1 MTDHISRT
9 GFAGRTVR
17 IRVAG
22 GLLACSAV
30 LLAGCTGGG
39 DPAGKAAATPGAS
52 QAASASSS
60 SPASPTPSLTE
71 PGSAP
76 FPGPGADVLMAK
88 IAGRWGMEVQRQGRY
103 GQGPLEAKRVLPEG
117 YTLWVRTTG
126 DDAGRTHR
134 VECMVLNSTSE
145 KAAATLAECADIA
158 LDGKAS
164 ARQKEWISAQLAVAD
179 EPDGPKEAAGVL
191 TENGFAMR
199 LVARITG
206 NILTITVAA

>member
-9 GFAGRTVR
+9 GSADRALR

-30 LLAGCTGGG
+30 LLAGCADEGG
-39 DPAGKAAATPGAS
+39 PAGKAAATPETPP
-52 QAASASSS
+52 AASASASLPP
-60 SPASPTPSLTE
+60 SPSPTESFDSP
-71 PGSAP
+71 P

-88 IAGRWGMEVQRQGRY
+88 IAGRWGMEVHRQGRY

-117 YTLWVRTTG
+117 FTLWVRMNSDG
-126 DDAGRTHR
+126 AGRTHR
-134 VECMVLNSTSE
+134 VECMALNSTSE
-145 KAAATLAECADIA
+145 KVAATLAECADIA
-158 LDGKAS
+158 LGGKATT
-164 ARQKEWISAQLAVAD
+164 RQKEWISAQLAIAD
-179 EPDGPKEAAGVL
+179 KPDGPKEAVDVL